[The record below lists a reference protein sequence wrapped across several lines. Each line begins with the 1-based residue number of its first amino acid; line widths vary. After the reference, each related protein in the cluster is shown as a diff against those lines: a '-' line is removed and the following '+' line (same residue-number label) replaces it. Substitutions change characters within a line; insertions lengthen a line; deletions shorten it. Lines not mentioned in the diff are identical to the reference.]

1 VTKEGNTVKRIH
13 LVELDLDERTI
24 EESLDEYLYTCKVKN
39 LAEISIKNQQ
49 YEGKKFNS
57 ICPPHC

>member
-1 VTKEGNTVKRIH
+1 MKRIH